1 MGFWRKG
8 LCRPHL
14 AEGSARRISVASV
27 SGGAVCVS
35 QEFDLGEVEID
46 FISFVPRG
54 ANRKKYFLVKEDR
67 ALKEDILKSILET
80 DEGEVSRIVKEARL
94 EGEAAGVL
102 EAAAKLL
109 KAYRDELPED
119 ALKILAKAC
128 GLPESEPAVEKNDP
142 KNEGKETEGPAESLS
157 KEAIAKMDPET
168 QAVVK
173 QLLEENAVT
182 KNEAREARQIV
193 KELKDQQVLKEYV
206 AKAEGLQNLP
216 VQPLKLGPIMKTL
229 GESHPK
235 EFEEIFK
242 LLKAADAVLEKS
254 ELFQEFGKAGAKE
267 SSAEGQ
273 IYAKARG
280 LVAKDADLTFE
291 EAVEKVMDLE
301 PELYEK
307 AEQERQER
315 IARRGR

>member
-1 MGFWRKG
+1 
-8 LCRPHL
+8 
-14 AEGSARRISVASV
+14 
-27 SGGAVCVS
+27 VS

-80 DEGEVSRIVKEARL
+80 DEGEVSRILKEAKL

-128 GLPESEPAVEKNDP
+128 GLPEAEPVVEKNDP

-182 KNEAREARQIV
+182 KTEAREARQIA
-193 KELKDQQVLKEYV
+193 KELRDEKILKEYIE
-206 AKAEGLQNLP
+206 KAGDLSNLP
-216 VQPLKLGPIMKTL
+216 IEVLKFAPVMKAL
-229 GESHPK
+229 GEEHPA
-235 EFEEIFK
+235 EFAEVYRV
-242 LLKAADAVLEKS
+242 LKAADALLEKS
-254 ELFQEFGKAGAKE
+254 AVFSEIGKAGQAG
-267 SSAEGQ
+267 SAEAQ
-273 IYAKARG
+273 IYAKARA
-280 LVAKDADLTFE
+280 LVAKDGDLTFE
-291 EAVEKVMDLE
+291 EAVDKIMDLE
-301 PELYEK
+301 PELYER
-307 AEQERQER
+307 AESERQEKA
-315 IARRGR
+315 ARQKGTR